1 MEIPFHKEYHFEQ
14 ELEYVKDAL
23 DIGVT
28 ASDGKYT
35 SKTKALLKDKFGFQ
49 EVYMTT
55 SATHALEM
63 AALILDFKQG
73 DEVIL
78 ASFNFP
84 SAANCIV
91 LRGATP
97 VFVDLDPKTMNISP
111 EEIEKNIS
119 SKTKAIIVM
128 HYAGI
133 ACDMDKIM
141 EISKKYKLPVIEDA
155 AQALGSKFYD
165 KNLGSMGDM
174 ACISFHSTKNFIAGE
189 AGCLI
194 INRKDKEW
202 LKKAEIIRQKGTN
215 RQDLINGKVSKYE
228 WVDQGSSYCPS
239 EILMAVLCSQ
249 LENFDRINSK
259 RKKLASIYLERLSK
273 KKYKNY
279 FRPMILPEYANS
291 NNHIFYIITKNKIIR
306 DELQTFLKKHNIGS
320 AFHFIPLHNS
330 IMGKKYGFESN
341 ELKYTDNL
349 SQRLLR
355 LPLYNAISEKEIN
368 YVCDYIDNF
377 VGEQIL

>member
-14 ELEYVKDAL
+14 ELEYVKDAF

>member
-14 ELEYVKDAL
+14 ELEYVKDAF

-35 SKTKALLKDKFGFQ
+35 SKAKALLKDKFGFQ

>member
-14 ELEYVKDAL
+14 ELEYVKDAF

-259 RKKLASIYLERLSK
+259 RKKLTSIYLERLSK

>member
-14 ELEYVKDAL
+14 ELEYVKDAF

-35 SKTKALLKDKFGFQ
+35 SKAKALLKDKFGFQ

-141 EISKKYKLPVIEDA
+141 GISKKYKLPVIEDA

-174 ACISFHSTKNFIAGE
+174 ACISFHSTKNVIAGE

>member
-14 ELEYVKDAL
+14 ELEYVKDAF

-35 SKTKALLKDKFGFQ
+35 SKAKALLKDKFGFQ

-165 KNLGSMGDM
+165 KNLGSIGDM
-174 ACISFHSTKNFIAGE
+174 ACISFHSTKNVIAGE

>member
-14 ELEYVKDAL
+14 ELEYVKDAF

-174 ACISFHSTKNFIAGE
+174 ACISFHSTKNVIAGE

-228 WVDQGSSYCPS
+228 WVNQGSSYCPS

-355 LPLYNAISEKEIN
+355 LPLYNVISEKEIN

>member
-14 ELEYVKDAL
+14 ELEYVKDAF

-35 SKTKALLKDKFGFQ
+35 SKAKALLKDKFGFQ

-141 EISKKYKLPVIEDA
+141 EISKKYKLTVIEDA

>member
-330 IMGKKYGFESN
+330 IMGKKYGFDCN
-341 ELKYTDNL
+341 ELKYTDDI

>member
-14 ELEYVKDAL
+14 ELEYVKDAF

-35 SKTKALLKDKFGFQ
+35 SKAKALLKDKFGFQ

-174 ACISFHSTKNFIAGE
+174 ACISFHSTKNVIAGE

-341 ELKYTDNL
+341 ALKYTDNL

>member
-14 ELEYVKDAL
+14 ELEYVKDAF

-35 SKTKALLKDKFGFQ
+35 SKAKALLKDKFGFQ

-111 EEIEKNIS
+111 GEIEKNIS

>member
-14 ELEYVKDAL
+14 ELEYVKDAF

-35 SKTKALLKDKFGFQ
+35 SKAKALLKDKFGFQ

-165 KNLGSMGDM
+165 KNLGSIGDM

>member
-14 ELEYVKDAL
+14 ELEYVKDAF

-35 SKTKALLKDKFGFQ
+35 SKAKALLKDKFGFQ

-155 AQALGSKFYD
+155 DQALGSKFYD
-165 KNLGSMGDM
+165 KNLGSIGDM
-174 ACISFHSTKNFIAGE
+174 ACISFHSTKNVIAGE

>member
-14 ELEYVKDAL
+14 ELEYVKDAF

-35 SKTKALLKDKFGFQ
+35 SKAKALLKDKFGFQ

-165 KNLGSMGDM
+165 TTLGSMGDM

>member
-14 ELEYVKDAL
+14 ELEYVKDAF

-35 SKTKALLKDKFGFQ
+35 SKAKALLKDKFGFQ

-165 KNLGSMGDM
+165 KNLGSIGDM

-249 LENFDRINSK
+249 LENFDTINIK

>member
-14 ELEYVKDAL
+14 ELEYVKDAF

-259 RKKLASIYLERLSK
+259 RKKLASIYLERFSK
-273 KKYKNY
+273 KKYKN
-279 FRPMILPEYANS
+279 
-291 NNHIFYIITKNKIIR
+291 
-306 DELQTFLKKHNIGS
+306 
-320 AFHFIPLHNS
+320 
-330 IMGKKYGFESN
+330 
-341 ELKYTDNL
+341 
-349 SQRLLR
+349 
-355 LPLYNAISEKEIN
+355 
-368 YVCDYIDNF
+368 
-377 VGEQIL
+377 

>member
-14 ELEYVKDAL
+14 ELEYVKDAF

-249 LENFDRINSK
+249 LENFDRINIK

>member
-14 ELEYVKDAL
+14 ELEYVKDAF

-35 SKTKALLKDKFGFQ
+35 SKAKALLKDKFGFQ

-306 DELQTFLKKHNIGS
+306 DELQAFLKKHNIGS

>member
-14 ELEYVKDAL
+14 ELEYVKDAF

-174 ACISFHSTKNFIAGE
+174 ACISFHSTKNVIAGE

-215 RQDLINGKVSKYE
+215 RQDLINGKVLKYE

>member
-14 ELEYVKDAL
+14 ELEYVKDAF

-35 SKTKALLKDKFGFQ
+35 SKAKALLKDKFGFQ

-249 LENFDRINSK
+249 LENFDTINSK

>member
-14 ELEYVKDAL
+14 ELEYVKDAF

-35 SKTKALLKDKFGFQ
+35 SKAKALLKDKFGFQ

-63 AALILDFKQG
+63 AALILDFKLG

-306 DELQTFLKKHNIGS
+306 DELQAFLKKHNIGS

-330 IMGKKYGFESN
+330 IMGKKYGFDCN
-341 ELKYTDNL
+341 ELKYTDDI

>member
-14 ELEYVKDAL
+14 ELEYIKDAF

-35 SKTKALLKDKFGFQ
+35 SKAKALLKDKFGFQ

-306 DELQTFLKKHNIGS
+306 DELQTFLKMHNIGS

>member
-14 ELEYVKDAL
+14 ELEYVKDAF

-35 SKTKALLKDKFGFQ
+35 SKAKALLKDKFGFQ

-174 ACISFHSTKNFIAGE
+174 ACISFHSTKNVIAGE

-202 LKKAEIIRQKGTN
+202 IKKAEIIRQKGTN

>member
-14 ELEYVKDAL
+14 ELEYVKDAF

-35 SKTKALLKDKFGFQ
+35 SKAKALLKDKFGFQ

-330 IMGKKYGFESN
+330 IMGKKYGFDCN
-341 ELKYTDNL
+341 ELKYTDDI

-355 LPLYNAISEKEIN
+355 LPLYNVISEKEIN

>member
-14 ELEYVKDAL
+14 ELEYVKDAF

-35 SKTKALLKDKFGFQ
+35 SKAKALLKDKFGFQ

-174 ACISFHSTKNFIAGE
+174 ACISFHSTKNVIAGE

-249 LENFDRINSK
+249 LENFDRINIK

>member
-14 ELEYVKDAL
+14 ELEYVKDAF

-35 SKTKALLKDKFGFQ
+35 SKAKALLKDKFGFQ

-165 KNLGSMGDM
+165 TTLGSMGDM

-368 YVCDYIDNF
+368 YVCDYIDNV

>member
-14 ELEYVKDAL
+14 ELEYVKDAF

-35 SKTKALLKDKFGFQ
+35 SKAKALLKDKFGFQ

-279 FRPMILPEYANS
+279 FRPMILPEYANT

>member
-14 ELEYVKDAL
+14 ELEYVKDAF

-35 SKTKALLKDKFGFQ
+35 SKAKTLLKNEFGFQ

>member
-14 ELEYVKDAL
+14 ELEYVKDAF

-49 EVYMTT
+49 EIYMTT

>member
-14 ELEYVKDAL
+14 ELEYVKDAF

-35 SKTKALLKDKFGFQ
+35 SKAKALLKDKFGFQ

-141 EISKKYKLPVIEDA
+141 EISKKYKLTVIEDA

-174 ACISFHSTKNFIAGE
+174 ACISFHSTKNVIAGE

>member
-14 ELEYVKDAL
+14 ELEYVKDAF

-165 KNLGSMGDM
+165 KNLGSIGDM

>member
-14 ELEYVKDAL
+14 ELEYVKDAF

-91 LRGATP
+91 LIGATP

-249 LENFDRINSK
+249 LENFDTINIK

>member
-14 ELEYVKDAL
+14 ELEYVKDAF

-35 SKTKALLKDKFGFQ
+35 SKAKALLKDKFGFQ

-141 EISKKYKLPVIEDA
+141 EISKKYKLTVIEDA

-215 RQDLINGKVSKYE
+215 RQDLINGKVSEYE

>member
-14 ELEYVKDAL
+14 ELEYVKDAF

-35 SKTKALLKDKFGFQ
+35 SKAKALLKDKFGFQ

-291 NNHIFYIITKNKIIR
+291 NNHIFYIITKNKIII

>member
-14 ELEYVKDAL
+14 ELEYVKDAF

-174 ACISFHSTKNFIAGE
+174 ACISFHSTKNVIAGE

-341 ELKYTDNL
+341 ALKYTDNL

>member
-14 ELEYVKDAL
+14 ELEYVKDAF

-35 SKTKALLKDKFGFQ
+35 SKAKALLKDKFGFQ

-174 ACISFHSTKNFIAGE
+174 ACISFHSTKNIIAGE

-228 WVDQGSSYCPS
+228 WVNQGSSYCPS

-330 IMGKKYGFESN
+330 IMGKKFGFESN

>member
-14 ELEYVKDAL
+14 ELEYVKDAF

-119 SKTKAIIVM
+119 SQTKAIIVM

-141 EISKKYKLPVIEDA
+141 EI
-155 AQALGSKFYD
+155 
-165 KNLGSMGDM
+165 
-174 ACISFHSTKNFIAGE
+174 
-189 AGCLI
+189 
-194 INRKDKEW
+194 
-202 LKKAEIIRQKGTN
+202 
-215 RQDLINGKVSKYE
+215 
-228 WVDQGSSYCPS
+228 
-239 EILMAVLCSQ
+239 
-249 LENFDRINSK
+249 
-259 RKKLASIYLERLSK
+259 
-273 KKYKNY
+273 
-279 FRPMILPEYANS
+279 
-291 NNHIFYIITKNKIIR
+291 
-306 DELQTFLKKHNIGS
+306 
-320 AFHFIPLHNS
+320 
-330 IMGKKYGFESN
+330 
-341 ELKYTDNL
+341 
-349 SQRLLR
+349 
-355 LPLYNAISEKEIN
+355 
-368 YVCDYIDNF
+368 
-377 VGEQIL
+377 

>member
-35 SKTKALLKDKFGFQ
+35 SKAKALLKDKFGFQ

>member
-14 ELEYVKDAL
+14 ELEYVKDAF

-35 SKTKALLKDKFGFQ
+35 SKAKALLKDKFGFQ

-174 ACISFHSTKNFIAGE
+174 ACISFHSTKNVIAGE

>member
-14 ELEYVKDAL
+14 ELEYVKDAF

-35 SKTKALLKDKFGFQ
+35 SKAKALLKDKFGFQ

-165 KNLGSMGDM
+165 KNLGSIGDM
-174 ACISFHSTKNFIAGE
+174 ACISFHSTKNVIAGE
-189 AGCLI
+189 SGCLI
-194 INRKDKEW
+194 INRKNKEW